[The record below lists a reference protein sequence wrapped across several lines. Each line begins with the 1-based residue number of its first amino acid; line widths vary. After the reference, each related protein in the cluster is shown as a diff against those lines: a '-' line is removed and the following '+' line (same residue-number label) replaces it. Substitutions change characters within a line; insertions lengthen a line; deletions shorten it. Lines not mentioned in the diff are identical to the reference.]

1 MRPSASPLGA
11 GADAR
16 PGYSVAAVPSSP
28 LPHDYEPHDE
38 PARNNQGTS
47 VTARMINLTS
57 VVSSQLYQQPRQRQT
72 SASSAAT
79 SSSSPVAAAAAAAS
93 ASPPP
98 AVSPSGRSGSV
109 DSTCLPLPTVHTP
122 QPHLRGPRRSVSGG
136 QGGVTKKYRIY
147 YCRAMAS
154 VAQALVRL
162 DDRFVLSEID
172 WNQFAD
178 GFPNLFIHDAHNVK
192 NYHVCFLANFH
203 NPAVFFEQVQPHTAG
218 DRGCRSMPV
227 GFASHGFLLYIT
239 HFWCCV
245 FLSLRGI

>member
-1 MRPSASPLGA
+1 
-11 GADAR
+11 
-16 PGYSVAAVPSSP
+16 
-28 LPHDYEPHDE
+28 
-38 PARNNQGTS
+38 
-47 VTARMINLTS
+47 MINLTS

-79 SSSSPVAAAAAAAS
+79 SSSSAAAAAAAS
-93 ASPPP
+93 ASPPLS
-98 AVSPSGRSGSV
+98 VSPSGRSGSV

-122 QPHLRGPRRSVSGG
+122 QPHLLRGPRRSVSGG
-136 QGGVTKKYRIY
+136 QVTKKYRIY
-147 YCRAMAS
+147 YCRAMTS

-203 NPAVFFEQVQPHTAG
+203 NPAVFFEQVHAHLHADREFSLAVSLVQP
-218 DRGCRSMPV
+218 
-227 GFASHGFLLYIT
+227 L
-239 HFWCCV
+239 
-245 FLSLRGI
+245 